1 MRSTF
6 AAIAATMVV
15 AATNPTFAAARHH
28 HSTPTFAAARHH
40 HSTPTFAAARHH
52 HSTPTFASARQS
64 QLMASQNQPSYDSCG
79 ALSVERGAAPGQGN
93 SSNPD
98 ALYKAFMR
106 QCLAGQIPLG
116 R

>member
-6 AAIAATMVV
+6 VAIAATTVV
-15 AATNPTFAAARHH
+15 AATNPTFAAAKQHH
-28 HSTPTFAAARHH
+28 P
-40 HSTPTFAAARHH
+40 
-52 HSTPTFASARQS
+52 TPTFASAGPN
-64 QLMASQNQPSYDSCG
+64 QLTASPNQPTPSYDSCG